1 MERKNGAVD
10 VKIPDLSGLVTSTV
24 LLTKIGD
31 VEDKIP
37 VVTGLVT
44 ATVLAT
50 KIKEI

>member
-1 MERKNGAVD
+1 M
-10 VKIPDLSGLVTSTV
+10 TSTV